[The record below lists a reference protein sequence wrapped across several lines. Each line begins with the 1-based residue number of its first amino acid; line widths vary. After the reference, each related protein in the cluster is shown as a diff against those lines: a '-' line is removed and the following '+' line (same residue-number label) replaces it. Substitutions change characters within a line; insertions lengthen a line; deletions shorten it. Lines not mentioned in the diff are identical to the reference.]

1 VPEYKDHVDA
11 LASIMEEFQLIEA
24 TYSVGEFHI
33 SFSRRRIT
41 QPFAPEAGEPEPTP
55 VFAPATHTP
64 EPPAPKGTP
73 IVSPM
78 GGIFYAAPSPGAP
91 PFVKVGDEVT
101 QGQIVGLIEAMKVFN
116 EIPASTSGT
125 VIELVAEPGQV
136 VQIGETLL
144 LFG

>member
-1 VPEYKDHVDA
+1 
-11 LASIMEEFQLIEA
+11 
-24 TYSVGEFHI
+24 
-33 SFSRRRIT
+33 
-41 QPFAPEAGEPEPTP
+41 
-55 VFAPATHTP
+55 
-64 EPPAPKGTP
+64 
-73 IVSPM
+73 M

-144 LFG
+144 LVG